1 MTTDGAAAAVG
12 RRTGRRMVI
21 ASLTTTI
28 AANLPIFLL
37 GGLAVQMQD
46 ELDFGTAALG
56 LCVGVFYGI
65 GAVTSVHTG
74 RLAERVGAERS
85 LRLAAAMSGVV
96 QLLIASTARSI
107 GTVLVLMMVGGL
119 ANAWAQPASNV
130 LIAREVPPSRLGL
143 ALGLQKSAIP
153 AAALLGGLA
162 VPAVALTVGWRWA
175 FVAGAALAFASALQV
190 PPAAEPDGSRGTRR
204 REGTPEVPAR
214 HLLLL
219 AVGVGFGSS
228 ASNSLSA
235 FLVLSGVE
243 AGLGEGQAG
252 IMLTVGSIAGLAV
265 RLLVGARAD
274 RYPGTALTAMA
285 SMFAVASV
293 SFVLIATEVQALFVL
308 GTPLAFATAYAW
320 PGLFH
325 LAVVRSNPS
334 APGAA
339 TGLAMTGTLSGAVL
353 GPIVFGAIVASGSY
367 TAAWLT
373 GAGFLVAAA
382 VIVGFCTRLI
392 HDARLPGTDDLDTG
406 AGHLVGR
413 REEREIE
420 LFGEHQRRP

>member
-1 MTTDGAAAAVG
+1 
-12 RRTGRRMVI
+12 MVA

-28 AANLPIFLL
+28 AANLPVFLL

-46 ELDFGTAALG
+46 ELGYGTTALG
-56 LCVGVFYGI
+56 LSVGAFYGV
-65 GAVTSVHTG
+65 GAVSSVWTG

-85 LRLAAAMSGVV
+85 LRFAAAMSGAV
-96 QLLIASTARSI
+96 QALIAVLAHSI
-107 GTVLVLMMVGGL
+107 TTILVLMVIGGV

-143 ALGLQKSAIP
+143 ALGLQKSSIP

-162 VPAVALTVGWRWA
+162 VPLIALTVGWRWA
-175 FVAGAALAFASALQV
+175 FVAGAVLSIASALQV
-190 PPAAEPDGSRGTRR
+190 PGAASAAGSSRGRR
-204 REGTPEVPAR
+204 REGTPDVPTR
-214 HLLLL
+214 HLALL
-219 AVGVGFGSS
+219 AVGVGLGSS
-228 ASNSLSA
+228 ASNALSA
-235 FLVLSGVE
+235 FLVLSGVR

-252 IMLTVGSIAGLAV
+252 LMLTLGSIAGMGV

-293 SFVLIATEVQALFVL
+293 SFVMLATEVELLFLV

-339 TGLAMTGTLSGAVL
+339 TGLAMTGTLTGAVL
-353 GPIVFGAIVASGSY
+353 GPIVFGVIVGGGSY

-373 GAGFLVAAA
+373 GAAFLVAAA
-382 VIVGFCTRLI
+382 VIVAICTRLI
-392 HDARLPGTDDLDTG
+392 HDAHVSPTITSAAGAAGT
-406 AGHLVGR
+406 AGTAG
-413 REEREIE
+413 
-420 LFGEHQRRP
+420 